1 MFDSLREK
9 ECGCA
14 CVRERLC
21 VCVGVHA
28 CVHACMC
35 VWVCMHA
42 MRVCMHVWLCC
53 KPATSFLMLNDSTE
67 PRGLH
72 LQAWLWRAILQRLRL
87 WLLWF
92 PQLSA
97 LPL

>member
-21 VCVGVHA
+21 VRVGVHA

-35 VWVCMHA
+35 VCVCVWVCMHA
-42 MRVCMHVWLCC
+42 MRVCVCMYGYAVNLQ
-53 KPATSFLMLNDSTE
+53 
-67 PRGLH
+67 H
-72 LQAWLWRAILQRLRL
+72 L
-87 WLLWF
+87 F
-92 PQLSA
+92 SC
-97 LPL
+97 